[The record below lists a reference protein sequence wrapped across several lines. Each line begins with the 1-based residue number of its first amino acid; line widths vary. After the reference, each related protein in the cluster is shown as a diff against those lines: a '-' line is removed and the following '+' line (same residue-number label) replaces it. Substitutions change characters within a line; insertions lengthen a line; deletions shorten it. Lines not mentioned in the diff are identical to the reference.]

1 MNYCTS
7 NDDQMIL
14 KNNLEIKELIL
25 IMTQNFVLQ
34 MSNNKRFISLIRM
47 EITQRSKAF
56 YQKLILSNDPVD
68 QCVYKD

>member
-25 IMTQNFVLQ
+25 IMTQHFVLQ

-47 EITQRSKAF
+47 EIT
-56 YQKLILSNDPVD
+56 
-68 QCVYKD
+68 

>member
-7 NDDQMIL
+7 NDDKMIL

-47 EITQRSKAF
+47 EIT
-56 YQKLILSNDPVD
+56 
-68 QCVYKD
+68 